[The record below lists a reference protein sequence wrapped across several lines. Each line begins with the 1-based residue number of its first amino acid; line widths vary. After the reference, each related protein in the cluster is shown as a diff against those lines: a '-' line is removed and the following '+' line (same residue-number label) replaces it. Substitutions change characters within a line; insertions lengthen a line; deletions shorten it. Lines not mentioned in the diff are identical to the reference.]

1 VQVPIG
7 EDSMNKTR
15 DSQILSL
22 LERRRE
28 GSSFRMLTVELG
40 LSDRERQLLK
50 KRLKRLE
57 GLGLIIK
64 SRSRYLLPA
73 RAKLVRGKFASTLR
87 GYGFVTPEKGF
98 AEDIFIPA
106 RYSGGALEGD
116 MVEILCHEKGKKG
129 KPEGRVIR
137 VVRRGKERMVGFYR
151 ERLGQPFFLSIESPL
166 SEEIPLTLE
175 KSLSPRPGM
184 IIAVD
189 RDKKRLLEVL
199 GMPDEPGVDTKVVI
213 ERYGLASSFS
223 EEALAE
229 AGSFS
234 SQISLEDKRAR
245 KDYRQWLT
253 VTIDG
258 ENAQDFD
265 DAVSI
270 KKLSGG
276 HFLLGV
282 HIADVSHYV
291 RPGSKLDAEAYERG
305 TSVYFPDLTL
315 PMLPERLSNDLCSL
329 RPREERL
336 AFSVLL
342 EIDEKGKVRRT
353 KFHPSLIQTVERMT
367 YDSVYKIIEGDEQ
380 ERRKFSRLVPD
391 LLLMRELSR
400 LLKKKR
406 EMKGSL
412 DFDLI
417 EPELVYQEGSI
428 QSILPFE
435 RNEAHQLI
443 EEFMVAANEA
453 VASFLHQ
460 KNVPFLYRVHPP
472 PALKDLE
479 SLREMLAYFGLSLPL
494 PKGMSSKD
502 LQQVLKKVKGKPEE
516 KFVSLRILK
525 SLRLAVYSEE
535 NQGHYGLAKEF
546 YTHFTSPIRRYPDLA
561 VHRALKRALKQKRVD
576 ASFLSGTALHCSQQE
591 RKADE
596 AEKELMD
603 WRIYRFLKGKLG
615 EEFEGIIVDINKA
628 GLVVELDNYL
638 VEGTVPYADLGGD
651 YYFKKSDKTLVGRR
665 SGKRFELGERMRVV
679 LVSVDPILRR
689 MGLTLKQEGKGE
701 F

>member
-1 VQVPIG
+1 M
-7 EDSMNKTR
+7 DN
-15 DSQILSL
+15 QILSL
-22 LERRRE
+22 LQKKRE
-28 GSSFRMLTVELG
+28 GLSFRMLAMELH
-40 LSDRERQLLK
+40 LSSREKQILK

-57 GLGLIIK
+57 GLGLIVSLK
-64 SRSRYLLPA
+64 RRYLFPA
-73 RAKLVRGKFASTLR
+73 RAKLVRGKFICSLR
-87 GYGFVTPEKGF
+87 GYGFVSPEGGL
-98 AEDIFIPA
+98 AEDIFIPG
-106 RYSGGALEGD
+106 RYSGGALNGD
-116 MVEILCHEKGKKG
+116 VVEILCQEKGKKG
-129 KPEGRVIR
+129 KPEGRVVR
-137 VVRRGKERMVGFYR
+137 VARRAKERIVGFYQ
-151 ERLGQPFFLSIESPL
+151 ERFGQPFFLPIDSP
-166 SEEIPLTLE
+166 SREEIPLTLE
-175 KSLSPRPGM
+175 KNLSPRPGM
-184 IIAVD
+184 IVAVD
-189 RDKKRLLEVL
+189 RSKKRLVEIL

-213 ERYGLASSFS
+213 ERYSLASCFS
-223 EEALAE
+223 KEALAE
-229 AGSFS
+229 AESFS
-234 SQISLEDKRAR
+234 SEISPEDKRAR
-245 KDYRQWLT
+245 KDYRRWLT

-258 ENAQDFD
+258 QSAQDFD

-270 KKLSGG
+270 KKLPGG

-291 RPGSKLDAEAYERG
+291 KPVSLLDAEAFGRG

-342 EIDEKGKVRRT
+342 EIDEKGETRRT
-353 KFHPSLIQTVERMT
+353 EFHPSLIQTVERMT
-367 YDSVYKIIEGDEQ
+367 YDSVYKIFEEDTE
-380 ERRKFSRLVPD
+380 ERRRFSRLVPD

-400 LLKKKR
+400 FLRKKR

-412 DFDLI
+412 DFDLL
-417 EPELVYQEGSI
+417 EPELVYREGSI

-460 KNVPFLYRVHPP
+460 QHVPFLYRVHPP
-472 PALKDLE
+472 PALNDLE

-494 PKGMSSKD
+494 PKRMSSKD
-502 LQQVLKKVKGKPEE
+502 LQQALKKVKGKPEE
-516 KFVSLRILK
+516 KFVSLQVLK
-525 SLRLAVYSEE
+525 SMRLAVYSDE

-561 VHRALKRALKQKRVD
+561 VHRALKRALKQKSVD
-576 ASFLSGTALHCSQQE
+576 ASTLPAAALHCSEQE

-596 AEKELMD
+596 AEKELMK

-615 EEFEGIIVDINKA
+615 EEFEGIIVDINRA
-628 GLVVELDNYL
+628 GLVVELDNYF
-638 VEGTVPYADLGGD
+638 VDGIVPYADLGGD
-651 YYFKKSDKTLVGRR
+651 YFFKKSDKTLVGRR
-665 SGKRFELGERMRVV
+665 SGRRFELGERLRVV

>member
-1 VQVPIG
+1 M
-7 EDSMNKTR
+7 D
-15 DSQILSL
+15 DQILAL
-22 LERRRE
+22 LQRKKE
-28 GSSFRMLTVELG
+28 GLSFRMLAMELH
-40 LSDRERQLLK
+40 LSGREKQILK

-57 GLGLIIK
+57 GLGLIVSLK
-64 SRSRYLLPA
+64 RRYLFPA
-73 RAKLVRGKFASTLR
+73 RAKLVRGKFISSLR
-87 GYGFVTPEKGF
+87 GYGFVSPEGGLT
-98 AEDIFIPA
+98 EDIFIPG
-106 RYSGGALEGD
+106 RYAGGALNGD
-116 MVEILCHEKGKKG
+116 VVEVLCQEKGKKG
-129 KPEGRVIR
+129 KPEGRVVR
-137 VVRRGKERMVGFYR
+137 VVRRAKERIVGFYC
-151 ERLGQPFFLSIESPL
+151 ERFGQPFFLPLDSPTK
-166 SEEIPLTLE
+166 EEIPLTLE
-175 KSLSPRPGM
+175 KNLFPRPGM
-184 IIAVD
+184 IVAVD
-189 RDKKRLLEVL
+189 RSKRRLIEVL

-223 EEALAE
+223 EEALGEAE
-229 AGSFS
+229 SFPS
-234 SQISLEDKRAR
+234 EISPGDKKAR
-245 KDYRQWLT
+245 KDYRRWLT

-258 ENAQDFD
+258 ESAQDFD

-270 KKLSGG
+270 KKLASG

-291 RPGSKLDAEAYERG
+291 RPGSLLDAEAFKRG

-315 PMLPERLSNDLCSL
+315 PMLPERLSNGLCSL

-342 EIDEKGKVRRT
+342 EIDEKGETRRT
-353 KFHPSLIQTVERMT
+353 EFHPSLIKTAERMT
-367 YDSVYKIIEGDEQ
+367 YDSVYRIFEEDTE
-380 ERRKFSRLVPD
+380 ERRRFSRLVPD
-391 LLLMRELSR
+391 LLLMRGLSR
-400 LLKKKR
+400 VLRKKR
-406 EMKGSL
+406 ERKGSL
-412 DFDLI
+412 DFDLL
-417 EPELVYQEGSI
+417 EPELVYREGSL

-460 KNVPFLYRVHPP
+460 HHVPFLYRVHPP
-472 PALKDLE
+472 PDLKDLE

-494 PKGMSSKD
+494 PKRMSSKD
-502 LQQVLKKVKGKPEE
+502 LQQALNKVKGKPEE
-516 KFVSLRILK
+516 KFVSLQVLK
-525 SLRLAVYSEE
+525 SMRLAVYSDE

-576 ASFLSGTALHCSQQE
+576 ASALPGAALHCSQQE

-596 AEKELMD
+596 AEKELME

-615 EEFEGIIVDINKA
+615 EEFEGIIVDINRA
-628 GLVVELDNYL
+628 GLVVELDNYF
-638 VEGTVPYADLGGD
+638 VDGIVPYADLGGD

-665 SGKRFELGERMRVV
+665 SGRRFELGERLRVV

-689 MGLTLKQEGKGE
+689 MGLTLKQERKGE